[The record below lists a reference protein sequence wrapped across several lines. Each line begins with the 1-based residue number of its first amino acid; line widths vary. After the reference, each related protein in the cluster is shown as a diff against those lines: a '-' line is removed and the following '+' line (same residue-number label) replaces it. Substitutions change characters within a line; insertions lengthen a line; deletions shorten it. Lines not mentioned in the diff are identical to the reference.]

1 MLVNQAIKRI
11 NNREEKDYEMVPPQA
26 KDKSAG
32 IGLPT
37 GVAKDEKGTSVVPSA
52 GIMIESLRNVLRTS
66 NGNARKGKGSKKAG
80 KAGKIGNSVSVWL
93 AYQTNAASSAT
104 TAQAVVFALEPS
116 VYQEW
121 SSFAAVYDE
130 AKVTEVKVQYWVQ
143 LAAANTVP
151 IEVGVAYDPLNAVAY
166 STAIATQ
173 LATHHD
179 YCVIPG
185 VTDAVLVQTRSGY
198 RGFRFK
204 VPGGTE
210 IQFGNSG
217 FVGNNWFNTS
227 APTTGGSYP
236 SAGYLKAYVDAP
248 TAGLSTI
255 TLNIFTKMEFRMRS

>member
-32 IGLPT
+32 IDLLT
-37 GVAKDEKGTSVVPSA
+37 GVANDEKGMSVVPSA
-52 GIMIESLRNVLRTS
+52 GKVIESLRNVLRTS
-66 NGNARKGKGSKKAG
+66 NGSARKGKGGKRSG

-93 AYQTNAASSAT
+93 VNQESSVSSAMA
-104 TAQAVVFALEPS
+104 AQAPVLILQPS
-116 VYQEW
+116 IYTEW

-130 AKVTEVKVQYWVQ
+130 AKVTEVKVQHWVQ
-143 LAAANTVP
+143 LAAANTAP
-151 IEVGVAYDPLNAVAY
+151 IEVGVAYDPLNAASSPSAVV
-166 STAIATQ
+166 TQ

-185 VTDAVLVQTRSGY
+185 VEDAISVQTRSGH

-227 APTTGGSYP
+227 ASTTGSVP
-236 SAGYLKAYVDAP
+236 TAGYLKTYIDAP
-248 TAGLSTI
+248 TAGVSVI
-255 TLNIFTKMEFRMRS
+255 TLNIFMKVEFRMRS